1 MSPTPQ
7 SQSAVLPSEDRL
19 ATRSPVGSDPSF
31 VFIQTE
37 NALRAQC
44 LRRVAVVCSAASEWS
59 PARRGTGSSGPPLNA
74 PQDSRTSNERG
85 HLSTPAVPTPRA
97 VASGG
102 EQQAST
108 PSFICTWGPPQWHP
122 RLSSTSG
129 HQALDSLRRTGPW
142 CHRGRGPLLYTKAAQ
157 LRASAPGSDGT
168 EWRTRGKRTAS
179 SHSPSERG
187 LCRAR
192 VKNEEEGDMGAG
204 LGDSSPPVNF
214 RFIVIAKQPG

>member
-1 MSPTPQ
+1 MPK
-7 SQSAVLPSEDRL
+7 VCGCRL
-19 ATRSPVGSDPSF
+19 
-31 VFIQTE
+31 
-37 NALRAQC
+37 QC
-44 LRRVAVVCSAASEWS
+44 SEWS

-85 HLSTPAVPTPRA
+85 HLSTPAGPPHPGPWPVEVNSRRA
-97 VASGG
+97 H
-102 EQQAST
+102 QAS
-108 PSFICTWGPPQWHP
+108 SALGAAPQWHP
-122 RLSSTSG
+122 RPSSTSG

-168 EWRTRGKRTAS
+168 EWRTRGKRTTS
-179 SHSPSERG
+179 SHSLSERG

-192 VKNEEEGDMGAG
+192 VKNEEEGDTGAG